1 MAQAPGLGFLHA
13 ARVCWVDSFFGVSL
27 FEKEEDD
34 DTVTSE
40 EIKTDRD
47 NRALF
52 PAMI

>member
-1 MAQAPGLGFLHA
+1 MAHAPGLGFLHA
-13 ARVCWVDSFFGVSL
+13 ARVCWFDLMFWFFL
-27 FEKEEDD
+27 FEEEDD
-34 DTVTSE
+34 DDTGTSE